1 MSLASPVS
9 IIYNTDGYEV
19 TLSQSMTIATTQPG
33 LMVAGSSSL
42 GAKFLRLDTDGT
54 LFITGALSTTPAG
67 TQAITGSV
75 YVTNPWSF
83 ATSSNNALLVN
94 QGLSSSFVNA
104 WKVVITDANNSI
116 FGTSTTPLW
125 VTGSMT
131 VPNVVTVTGSVI
143 NKLIASTTTVV
154 SSTNASV
161 TNFTILAANANRSHA
176 LFYKTGAGI
185 AYLKL
190 GATASPT
197 SYTVQLQNN
206 GYYEIPERY
215 TGQVDI
221 IFSAA
226 GAGTVVSTEV
236 TF

>member
-9 IIYNTDGYEV
+9 IIYNSEGFEV
-19 TLSQSMTIATTQPG
+19 TLSQSMAVATTQPG

-42 GAKFLRLDTDGT
+42 GTRFLKLDTDGT
-54 LFITGALSTTPAG
+54 LFITGALSTVAAG
-67 TQAITGSV
+67 TQTITGNV
-75 YVTNPWSF
+75 YVSNPWAF
-83 ATSSNNALLVN
+83 ATASNNALLVN

-104 WKVVITDANNSI
+104 WKVVITDANSSI

-125 VTGSMT
+125 VTGAMT
-131 VPNVVTVTGSVI
+131 VANVVTVTGSVI
-143 NKLIASTTTVV
+143 AKTIASTTTVV
-154 SSTNASV
+154 SSTNASI
-161 TNFTILAANANRSHA
+161 TNFTIMPSNQNRSHA
-176 LFYKTGAGI
+176 LFYKTGGGT

-215 TGQVDI
+215 TGQIDI

>member
-1 MSLASPVS
+1 MSLTSPVS
-9 IIYNTDGYEV
+9 IIYNSDGFEV
-19 TLSQSMTIATTQPG
+19 TLSQSMAIATSQPG
-33 LMVAGSSSL
+33 LMIAGSSSL

-54 LFITGALSTTPAG
+54 LFITGALSTSPAG
-67 TQAITGSV
+67 TQSITGSV

-104 WKVVITDANNSI
+104 WKVVITDGASSV
-116 FGTSTTPLW
+116 FGTSTTPMW
-125 VTGSMT
+125 VTGAMT
-131 VPNVVTVTGSVI
+131 VANVVTVTGSVI
-143 NKLIASTTTVV
+143 NKILGSTQTVV

-161 TNFTILAANANRSHA
+161 TNFTILAANPNRSHA
-176 LFYKTGAGI
+176 LFYKTGNGT

-197 SYTVQLQNN
+197 SYTIQMQNN
-206 GYYEIPERY
+206 SYYEMPERY

-226 GAGTVVSTEV
+226 TAGTVVSTEV
-236 TF
+236 SF